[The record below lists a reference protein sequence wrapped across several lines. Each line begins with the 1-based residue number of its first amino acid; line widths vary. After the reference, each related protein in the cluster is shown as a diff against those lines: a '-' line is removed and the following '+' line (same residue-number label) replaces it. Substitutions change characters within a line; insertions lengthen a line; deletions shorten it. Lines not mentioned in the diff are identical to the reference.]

1 MNPELVLLAAGAM
14 LGGFVQGVSGFA
26 FGMVAMSVWVWGVE
40 PLLAVQMAVFGGLVG
55 QTLSALTIRRGL
67 HLSLLLPFLAGGVVG
82 VPIGLWA
89 LPLLS
94 PDLFK
99 LVVGLILLVF
109 CSTMLLS
116 TRLPTI
122 RRGGRL
128 GDAIAGM
135 LAGVIGGVGGFT
147 GAVPAL
153 WGTLRGYTKDAHRA
167 VLQNFNLAA
176 LAAIFVGHLWSGA
189 ATAAMAPKFGLV
201 AVALVLPSMLGARIY
216 TGLSPAAFRRVV
228 LGLLCVAGFAM
239 VASNLS

>member
-1 MNPELVLLAAGAM
+1 M

-55 QTLSALTIRRGL
+55 QALSALTIRRGL
-67 HLSLLLPFLAGGVVG
+67 HLSLLLPFLAGGAVG

-89 LPLLS
+89 LPYLS
-94 PDLFK
+94 PALFK
-99 LVVGLILLVF
+99 LVVGAILLVF
-109 CSTMLLS
+109 CSAMLLS
-116 TRLPTI
+116 TRLPAI

-176 LAAIFVGHLWSGA
+176 LAAIFLGHLASGA
-189 ATAAMAPKFGLV
+189 VTAAMVPKFGLV

-216 TGLSPAAFRRVV
+216 IGLSPAGFRRVV
-228 LGLLCVAGFAM
+228 LVLLSVAGLAM
-239 VASNLS
+239 VASAAS